1 MYAAEM
7 FQTPPLLPSWTEY
20 IYLAVNSLPEAE
32 PECWDEDSRI
42 NQSRDRDI
50 KGIPSIL
57 LMMHAGLYSLQCVQS
72 SMWTV
77 TVIGKMVK
85 GNRIYSR

>member
-1 MYAAEM
+1 MLLIVNYVCGGNVPD
-7 FQTPPLLPSWTEY
+7 PPLLPSWTEY

-32 PECWDEDSRI
+32 PECWDEDSQI

-57 LMMHAGLYSLQCVQS
+57 LMMHAGL
-72 SMWTV
+72 
-77 TVIGKMVK
+77 
-85 GNRIYSR
+85 